1 MSLEGDLESIKPNY
15 KTVESLDF
23 LSKYKTDLDYLKNA
37 KRVIEQYISEKNI
50 EDEETDK
57 RLKKINK
64 AILKLEMAINDFEK
78 NLKKGLQQ

>member
-1 MSLEGDLESIKPNY
+1 MSLEGDLEAIKPNY
-15 KTVESLDF
+15 KTVGSLDF

-50 EDEETDK
+50 DDEETNK

-78 NLKKGLQQ
+78 NLEKGLQQ